1 MSRASMAPFAPVV
14 RLLPPAVLRV
24 VLMMVCLGVV
34 ACASP
39 RPPEP
44 AKPRV
49 VERGIASWYGKK
61 FHGRLT
67 ANGEVYDMHEMTA
80 AHKELPFD
88 TVVEVRN
95 LANGRTARVRIND
108 RGPFIRG
115 RVIDVSYAAA
125 QRLGLVGAGIAQ
137 VELAI
142 VPDAPR
148 APDPVYTVQLAAFEN
163 PGRADAFRQRLAGEE
178 IEARVRTEGAWHRVQ
193 VGEFASRADAES
205 ARRRLTR
212 LGWTALVVR
221 LPR

>member
-1 MSRASMAPFAPVV
+1 MTRASKAPFAPVV
-14 RLLPPAVLRV
+14 RSLRLAVSQAVLV
-24 VLMMVCLGVV
+24 AVCGGLV

-39 RPPEP
+39 RAPEP

-49 VERGIASWYGKK
+49 VERGVASWYGSK

-67 ANGEVYDMHEMTA
+67 ANGEVYDMHQLTA
-80 AHKELPFD
+80 AHKELPFG

-95 LANGRTARVRIND
+95 LDNGRSVQVRIND

-125 QRLGLVGAGIAQ
+125 QRIGLVGSGLAQ

-142 VPDAPR
+142 VPAAPQ
-148 APDPVYTVQLAAFEN
+148 APDPRYTVQLAAFEN
-163 PGRADAFRQRLAGEE
+163 PGRADAFRRRLEGEA
-178 IEARVRTEGAWHRVQ
+178 IEARVRSDDGWHRVQ
-193 VGEFASRADAES
+193 VGEFVSRADAE
-205 ARRRLTR
+205 ATRRRLSR

-221 LPR
+221 LPL